1 MCYHYS
7 LVATPDE
14 LAARYRRRNAE
25 IENYRKTYHISAFT
39 HAECPVVTTDSEIR
53 MFRWG
58 LVPFWTKNV
67 EEALTIRNR
76 TINARSESVFSKP
89 AFREAVKRK
98 RCLVPATG
106 FFDWR
111 HEDGKKIPY
120 LIYLKQEGI
129 FSFAGI
135 YDTWHNPVTDEQL
148 HTFSIL
154 TTDANPM
161 MRYIH
166 NTNFRM
172 PVILHENESSCG
184 VNSFI
189 IPVGYYKTRKAY
201 LSSIPFAYILRSCLL
216 LHTPHGRSRTTV
228 RTNGCGYVIGIE
240 LQLVGRIVSA
250 HRRPIISRGAC
261 IEQST

>member
-7 LVATPDE
+7 LVATPDV
-14 LAARYRRRNAE
+14 LAARYRKRNAE
-25 IENYRKTYHISAFT
+25 IENYRMAYQISAFT
-39 HAECPVVTTDSEIR
+39 HAECPVVTTDPEIQ

-76 TINARSESVFSKP
+76 TINARSESVFSKL
-89 AFREAVKRK
+89 AFRKAVKRK
-98 RCLVPATG
+98 RCLVPVTG
-106 FFDWR
+106 FYDWR

-135 YDTWHNPVTDEQL
+135 YDTWHNLVTDEQL

-166 NTNFRM
+166 NTIFRM
-172 PVILHENESSCG
+172 PVILHENEESLWLDPMSGESTLMKLFTPYDESEMQAYRVDPGFLKRNPHDSGIVETVECG
-184 VNSFI
+184 GERVVLTI
-189 IPVGYYKTRKAY
+189 
-201 LSSIPFAYILRSCLL
+201 
-216 LHTPHGRSRTTV
+216 
-228 RTNGCGYVIGIE
+228 
-240 LQLVGRIVSA
+240 
-250 HRRPIISRGAC
+250 
-261 IEQST
+261 

>member
-14 LAARYRRRNAE
+14 LAARYRRRNDE

-39 HAECPVVTTDSEIR
+39 HTECPVITTDPEIQ

-89 AFREAVKRK
+89 AFREAVK
-98 RCLVPATG
+98 
-106 FFDWR
+106 
-111 HEDGKKIPY
+111 KKIPY
-120 LIYLKQEGI
+120 LISLKQEGL

-172 PVILHENESSCG
+172 PVILHENEESLWLDPMSG
-184 VNSFI
+184 ESVLKRLFTPYDESEMQ
-189 IPVGYYKTRKAY
+189 AY
-201 LSSIPFAYILRSCLL
+201 RVDPGFLKKN
-216 LHTPHGRSRTTV
+216 PHDPGIVERIGTT
-228 RTNGCGYVIGIE
+228 
-240 LQLVGRIVSA
+240 
-250 HRRPIISRGAC
+250 
-261 IEQST
+261 

>member
-7 LVATPDE
+7 LAATPEE

-25 IENYRKTYHISAFT
+25 IDNYRKTYHISAFT
-39 HAECPVVTTDSEIR
+39 HAECPVVTSDPEIQ

-58 LVPFWTKNV
+58 LIPFWTKDV

-76 TINARSESVFSKP
+76 TINARSESVFLKP
-89 AFREAVKRK
+89 AFREAVRRK

-111 HEDGKKIPY
+111 HEGKKKIPY
-120 LIYLKQEGI
+120 FISLKEGHI

-135 YDTWHNPVTDEQL
+135 CDSWHNPLTDEQL

-172 PVILHENESSCG
+172 PVILHPEEESLWLDPLSDE
-184 VNSFI
+184 STLMKLFI
-189 IPVGYYKTRKAY
+189 SYDEK
-201 LSSIPFAYILRSCLL
+201 
-216 LHTPHGRSRTTV
+216 
-228 RTNGCGYVIGIE
+228 E
-240 LQLVGRIVSA
+240 MSA
-250 HRRPIISRGAC
+250 HPVQQGILKTDPYDPKIVERIDRV
-261 IEQST
+261 